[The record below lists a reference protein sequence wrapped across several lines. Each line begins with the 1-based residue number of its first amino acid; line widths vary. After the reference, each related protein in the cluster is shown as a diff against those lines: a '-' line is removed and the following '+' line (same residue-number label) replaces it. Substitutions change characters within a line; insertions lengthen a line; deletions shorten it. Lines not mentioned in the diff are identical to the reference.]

1 MKILMMASEM
11 APLAASGSLG
21 TGVAVLAR
29 GLRALGHEVSVV
41 LPLHRA
47 ARETSSLKKT
57 GVKFSVMVGNA
68 KYATEI
74 FETTTPDGTQVFLVA
89 RDEFF
94 DRSGLYGN
102 ESGDYQDNS
111 TRFVF
116 FTKCALELARRMDPA
131 PEVIH
136 AHGWQ
141 TALAGVFVRDGRLPF
156 RTVFTPHGL
165 EYQGNFWSY
174 DFALTNLP
182 GEYFSAKGLEF
193 FGSLNLLK
201 SGILFSDVVVLP
213 GERFVAAAQTP
224 SHGCG
229 LEVVLRE
236 NASKLV
242 GIPDGQELDG
252 WDPGLDSALVSPFSL
267 RKFKNRAG
275 NAGKLAEAF
284 AWEPEAHATFL
295 VFAEASEGLDLVFDS
310 LDRLIPSGVR
320 VGLLGNP
327 GKANRRAAE
336 VAVRKHRGHF
346 GWLEE
351 FTDDQA
357 RLALGGADFLLVPGP
372 ANPLSPWLMRGLV
385 YGLIPVAFQTQG
397 LFQLVTERRRE
408 SGNGFYFADASANAL
423 IDACRKALANTE
435 KPTERETLAR
445 ACMEA
450 DFSPKASAK
459 AHEAL
464 YLRLVDAS
472 NTPRKKAA

>member
-1 MKILMMASEM
+1 MKILMTASEM

-41 LPLHRA
+41 LPLHRS
-47 ARETSSLKKT
+47 ARENASLKKT
-57 GVKFSVMVGNA
+57 GVKFSVTVGSA

-74 FETTTPDGTQVFLVA
+74 FETTAPDGTQVFLVA

-116 FTKCALELARRMDPA
+116 FTKCVLELARRMDPA
-131 PEVIH
+131 PEVVH

-141 TALAGVFVRDGRLPF
+141 TALAGVFVREGRLPF

-224 SHGCG
+224 SQGCG

-236 NASKLV
+236 NAAKLV
-242 GIPDGQELDG
+242 GIPDGQELDD
-252 WDPGLDSALVSPFSL
+252 WDPALDQALASPFSL
-267 RKFKNRAG
+267 RKIKNRAG
-275 NAGKLAEAF
+275 NAGKLAECLS
-284 AWEPEAHATFL
+284 WEPEAAATFV
-295 VFAEASEGLDLVFDS
+295 VFADASDGLDLVFDG
-310 LDRLIPSGVR
+310 LDRLLASGVR
-320 VGLLGNP
+320 LALFGTP
-327 GKANRRAAE
+327 GKTIRRSAEIAA
-336 VAVRKHRGHF
+336 RKHRGRF
-346 GWLEE
+346 SWIEE
-351 FTDDQA
+351 FTEDEA
-357 RLALGGADFLLVPGP
+357 RLALGGADFLLVPGQ
-372 ANPLSPWLMRGLV
+372 ANPLSSWLMRALV
-385 YGLIPVAFQTQG
+385 YGLIPVAFQSQG
-397 LFQLVTERRRE
+397 LFQLVVERRQD
-408 SGNGFYFADASANAL
+408 SGNGYYFADASPDAL
-423 IDACRKALANTE
+423 VDACRKALDGTA
-435 KPTERETLAR
+435 KPADRAALIR

-450 DFSPKASAK
+450 DFSAKASAK
-459 AHEAL
+459 AHESL
-464 YLRLVDAS
+464 YLRLVGPTDS
-472 NTPRKKAA
+472 RKKAA

>member
-1 MKILMMASEM
+1 MTASEM
-11 APLAASGSLG
+11 APLATSGSMG

-29 GLRALGHEVSVV
+29 GLRALGHEVSVI

-47 ARETSSLKKT
+47 VREKCDLKKT

-74 FETTTPDGTQVFLVA
+74 FEATAPDGTQVFLVG

-116 FTKCALELARRMDPA
+116 FTKCAMELARRMDPA

-182 GEYFSAKGLEF
+182 GDYFSARGLEF

-201 SGILFSDVVVLP
+201 SGILFSDIVVLP

-236 NASKLV
+236 NAAKLA
-242 GIPDGQELDG
+242 GIPDGQDLEG
-252 WDPGLDSALVSPFSL
+252 WDPALDPSLASPFSL
-267 RKFKNRAG
+267 RKIKSRAA
-275 NAGKLAEAF
+275 NAGKLAGAF
-284 AWEPEAHATFL
+284 DWEEGGLATFV
-295 VFAEASEGLDLVFDS
+295 VFADASDGLDGLFDS
-310 LDRLIPSGVR
+310 LDRLIPHGVR
-320 VGLLGNP
+320 VGLLGRPHKTNL
-327 GKANRRAAE
+327 RAAE
-336 VAVRKHRGHF
+336 VAARKHRGHF

-351 FTDDQA
+351 FTEEEA

-385 YGLIPVAFQTQG
+385 YGLIPVAFQAHG
-397 LFQLVTERRRE
+397 LFQLVTERRQGA
-408 SGNGFYFADASANAL
+408 GNGFYFSEASPDAL
-423 IDACRKALANTE
+423 VDACRKALEVITNSGEHEAMI
-435 KPTERETLAR
+435 R

-450 DFSPKASAK
+450 DFSIKASSK
-459 AHEAL
+459 AHESL
-464 YLRLVDAS
+464 YLRLVGAPAS
-472 NTPRKKAA
+472 RKKAA

>member
-1 MKILMMASEM
+1 M

-29 GLRALGHEVSVV
+29 NLRALGHEVSVV
-41 LPLHRA
+41 LPLHRS
-47 ARETSSLKKT
+47 AREKATLKKT
-57 GVKFSVMVGNA
+57 GVKFSVTVGNA
-68 KYATEI
+68 RYGTEI
-74 FETTTPDGTQVFLVA
+74 FETTAPDGTQVFLVA

-136 AHGWQ
+136 SHGWQ
-141 TALAGVFVRDGRLPF
+141 TALTGVFVREGRLPF
-156 RTVFTPHGL
+156 HTVFTPHGL

-182 GEYFSAKGLEF
+182 GEYFTARGLEF

-236 NASKLV
+236 NAAKLV

-252 WDPGLDSALVSPFSL
+252 WDPSLDPALVSPFSL
-267 RKFKNRAG
+267 RKLKNRAA
-275 NAGKLAEAF
+275 NAGKLAEIF
-284 AWEPEAHATFL
+284 SWEPDAQATFV
-295 VFAEASEGLDLVFDS
+295 VFADASDGLDLVFNS
-310 LDRLIPSGVR
+310 LDRLIPSGIR
-320 VGLLGNP
+320 LALIGNP

-336 VAVRKHRGHF
+336 VAARKHRGKF
-346 GWLEE
+346 SWIEE
-351 FTDDQA
+351 FTEDQA
-357 RLALGGADFLLVPGP
+357 RLALGGADFLLIPGS
-372 ANPLSPWLMRGLV
+372 ANPLSSWLLRGLV

-397 LFQLVTERRRE
+397 LFQLVAERSQD
-408 SGNGFYFADASANAL
+408 SGNGYYFADASADAL
-423 IDACRKALANTE
+423 VDACRKALDGTV
-435 KPTERETLAR
+435 KPADREALIR

-459 AHEAL
+459 AHESL
-464 YLRLVDAS
+464 YLRLVGPTDS
-472 NTPRKKAA
+472 RKKAA

>member
-1 MKILMMASEM
+1 M
-11 APLAASGSLG
+11 G

-41 LPLHRA
+41 LPLQRA
-47 ARETSSLKKT
+47 AREKASLKKT

-74 FETTTPDGTQVFLVA
+74 FETTTPDGTQVFLVG

-116 FTKCALELARRMDPA
+116 FTKCAIELARRVDPA

-136 AHGWQ
+136 SHGWQ

-182 GEYFSAKGLEF
+182 GDYFSAKGLEF

-201 SGILFSDVVVLP
+201 SGILFSDLVVLP

-229 LEVVLRE
+229 LEIVLRE
-236 NASKLV
+236 NASKLAGV
-242 GIPDGQELDG
+242 PDGQDLDG
-252 WDPGLDSALVSPFSL
+252 WDPALDPSLASPFSL
-267 RKFKNRAG
+267 RKIKNRAG
-275 NAGKLAEAF
+275 NAGKLAQAF
-284 AWEPEAHATFL
+284 DWDEGGLATFV
-295 VFAEASEGLDLVFDS
+295 VFAEASDGLAVLFDS
-310 LDRLIPSGVR
+310 LDRLLPSGVR
-320 VGLLGNP
+320 VGLLGKP
-327 GKANRRAAE
+327 DKANRKAAE
-336 VAVRKHRGHF
+336 IAARKHRGRF
-346 GWLEE
+346 GWLED
-351 FTDDQA
+351 FTEEEA
-357 RLALGGADFLLVPGP
+357 RLALGGADFLLIPGP
-372 ANPLSPWLMRGLV
+372 ASPLSPWLMRGLL
-385 YGLIPVAFQTQG
+385 YGLIPVAFQAQG
-397 LFQLVTERRRE
+397 LFQLVVERRQGT
-408 SGNGFYFADASANAL
+408 GNGFYFAEASPDAL
-423 IDACRKALANTE
+423 VDACRKALGVISE
-435 KPTERETLAR
+435 PGDREALIR
-445 ACMEA
+445 ACLEA
-450 DFSPKASAK
+450 DFSMKASAK

-464 YLRLVDAS
+464 YLRLVGAS
-472 NTPRKKAA
+472 ASRKKAA

>member
-1 MKILMMASEM
+1 MKILMTASEM

-29 GLRALGHEVSVV
+29 SLRALGHEVSVV
-41 LPLHRA
+41 LPLHRS
-47 ARETSSLKKT
+47 ARETATLKKT
-57 GVKFSVMVGNA
+57 KVKFSVTVGNA

-74 FETTTPDGTQVFLVA
+74 FETTAPDGTQVFLVA

-136 AHGWQ
+136 SHGWQ
-141 TALAGVFVRDGRLPF
+141 TALAGVFVREGQLPF

-182 GEYFSAKGLEF
+182 GEYFSARGLEF

-224 SHGCG
+224 AHGCG

-236 NASKLV
+236 NAAKLL
-242 GIPDGQELDG
+242 GIPDGQELEG
-252 WDPGLDSALVSPFSL
+252 WDPALDPALASPFSL
-267 RKFKNRAG
+267 RKIKNRAA
-275 NAGKLAEAF
+275 NASKLAEVFSWDPGAI
-284 AWEPEAHATFL
+284 ATFV
-295 VFAEASEGLDLVFDS
+295 VFADASDGLDLVFDA
-310 LDRLIPSGVR
+310 LDRLLPGGVR
-320 VGLLGNP
+320 VALLGKP

-336 VAVRKHRGHF
+336 IAARKHRGHF
-346 GWLEE
+346 SWIEE
-351 FTDDQA
+351 FSEDQA
-357 RLALGGADFLLVPGP
+357 RLALGGADFLLVPGA
-372 ANPLSPWLMRGLV
+372 ANPLSSWLMRALV

-397 LFQLVTERRRE
+397 LFQLVTERRQD
-408 SGNGFYFADASANAL
+408 SGNGFYFAEASADAL
-423 IDACRKALANTE
+423 VDACRKALAGTA
-435 KPTERETLAR
+435 KPADREAIVC

-459 AHEAL
+459 AHESL
-464 YLRLVDAS
+464 YLRLVGPSDS
-472 NTPRKKAA
+472 RKKAA